1 MARMF
6 GFIGNRADLGA
17 LVLASSAEVLR
28 VRRAPDQPLGW
39 GIGFYQAG
47 EVLLRRR
54 PLDDREEIDLAEAA
68 DDVRADV
75 LLGHVRLASVGAL
88 RTENTHPFRYRSWL
102 WAQTGTIAGF
112 DRLRARLLEAQPEFL
127 RRNVRGETDSE
138 LFFYL
143 FLSFLHDAGHLE
155 AAHASVEAT
164 SAALRA
170 SVALV
175 DRLSAEEGF
184 GPNTGDILVS
194 NGERMLA
201 VHRNGSMAYRVLRGR
216 YDIEGLLG
224 EDTMRKARIPSL
236 DSTHFSLIVSE
247 AAHLPATGFHI
258 VPGGSL
264 VSLTRTEDPAIE
276 PL

>member
-17 LVLASSAEVLR
+17 LVLASSAAVLKA
-28 VRRAPDQPLGW
+28 RRAPDQPLGW

-54 PLDDREEIDLAEAA
+54 PLDERDAIDLAEAA
-68 DDVRADV
+68 EDVRADI

-102 WAQTGTIAGF
+102 WAQSGTIAGF
-112 DRLRARLLEAQPEFL
+112 ERLRPRLLDAQPEFL

-155 AAHASVEAT
+155 PGHATFEAIA
-164 SAALRA
+164 AALRA
-170 SVALV
+170 SIALV
-175 DRLSAEEGF
+175 DRLSAEEGH
-184 GPNTGDILVS
+184 GPNGGDILVS
-194 NGERMLA
+194 NGERMVA
-201 VHRNGSMAYRVLRGR
+201 VHRNGQMIYRVLHGR

-224 EDTMRKARIPSL
+224 EDAMRRARIPSL
-236 DSTHFSLIVSE
+236 DSTHFTLIVSE
-247 AAHLPATGFHI
+247 PEGVPVGFRP
-258 VPGGSL
+258 VEGRSL
-264 VSLTRTEDPAIE
+264 VSLTRTEDPVVE

>member
-6 GFIGNRADLGA
+6 GFIGNRSDLGA
-17 LVLASSAEVLR
+17 LVLASNRAALT
-28 VRRAPDQPLGW
+28 VRRAPEQPLGW

-75 LLGHVRLASVGAL
+75 LLGHVRHASVGAL

-102 WAQTGTIAGF
+102 WAQTGTILGF
-112 DRLRARLLEAQPEFL
+112 ERLRERLIQAQPEFL

-143 FLSFLHDAGHLE
+143 FLSFLHDAGHLGD
-155 AAHASVEAT
+155 AHASFEAI

-170 SVALV
+170 SIALV
-175 DRLSAEEGF
+175 DRLSAEEGY
-184 GPNTGDILVS
+184 GPNTGDILVT
-194 NGERMLA
+194 NGERMVA
-201 VHRNGSMAYRVLRGR
+201 VHRNGTMIFRVLKGR
-216 YDIEGLLG
+216 YDVEGLVG
-224 EDTMRKARIPSL
+224 EDTMRKARIPSI
-236 DSTHFSLIVSE
+236 DSMHFTLIVSE
-247 AAHLPATGFHI
+247 AES
-258 VPGGSL
+258 VPPGYRALEGRSL
-264 VSLTRTEDPAIE
+264 ISLTRTEDPVVE

>member
-17 LVLASSAEVLR
+17 LVLASSADVLKE
-28 VRRAPDQPLGW
+28 RRAPDQPLGW
-39 GIGFYQAG
+39 GVGFYQAG

-68 DDVRADV
+68 EDVRADV

-102 WAQTGTIAGF
+102 WAQTGTILGF
-112 DRLRARLLEAQPEFL
+112 ERLRERLLEAQPEFL

-155 AAHASVEAT
+155 AAHASFEAI

-170 SVALV
+170 SIALV

-184 GPNTGDILVS
+184 GQNTGDILVS
-194 NGERMLA
+194 NGERMVA
-201 VHRNGSMAYRVLRGR
+201 VHRDGSMVYRVLRGR

-224 EDTMRKARIPSL
+224 EDVIRKARIPSL
-236 DSTHFSLIVSE
+236 DSTTFTLIVSE
-247 AAHLPATGFHI
+247 PKNVPSGFRN
-258 VPGGSL
+258 VEGRAL
-264 VSLTRTEDPAIE
+264 VSLTRTEDPVLE

>member
-68 DDVRADV
+68 GDVRADV

-112 DRLRARLLEAQPEFL
+112 AQLRERLLEAQPEFL

-155 AAHASVEAT
+155 SAHASVEAI

-175 DRLSAEEGF
+175 DRLSAEEGHA
-184 GPNTGDILVS
+184 PNSGDILVS
-194 NGERMLA
+194 NGERMVA
-201 VHRNGSMAYRVLRGR
+201 VHRNGSMAYRVLKGR
-216 YDIEGLLG
+216 FDIEGLLG

-236 DSTHFSLIVSE
+236 DSTHFTLIVSE
-247 AAHLPATGFHI
+247 ASSIPAGFRAI
-258 VPGGSL
+258 EGRSL
-264 VSLTRTEDPAIE
+264 VSLTRTDDPVLE

>member
-6 GFIGNRADLGA
+6 GFIGNRSDLGA

-28 VRRAPDQPLGW
+28 ARRPADQPLGW

-68 DDVRADV
+68 GNVRADV

-102 WAQTGTIAGF
+102 WAQTGTILGF
-112 DRLRARLLEAQPEFL
+112 ERLRARLLDAQPEFL

-143 FLSFLHDAGHLE
+143 FLSFLHDTGHLE
-155 AAHASVEAT
+155 SGHASYEAIA
-164 SAALRA
+164 AALRA

-184 GPNTGDILVS
+184 GANTGDILVS
-194 NGERMLA
+194 NGERMVA
-201 VHRNGSMAYRVLRGR
+201 VHRNESMAYRVLRGR

-236 DSTHFSLIVSE
+236 DSTHFTLIVSE
-247 AAHLPATGFHI
+247 AATLPAGFRSI
-258 VPGGSL
+258 EARSL
-264 VSLTRTEDPAIE
+264 VSLTRTDDPVLE